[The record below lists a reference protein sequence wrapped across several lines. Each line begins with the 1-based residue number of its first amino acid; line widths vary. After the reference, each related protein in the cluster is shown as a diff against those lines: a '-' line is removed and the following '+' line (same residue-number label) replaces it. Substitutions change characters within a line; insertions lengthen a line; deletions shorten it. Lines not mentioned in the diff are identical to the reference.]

1 MLFSDLA
8 SLFDSLSKTAKKLEK
23 RDIVA
28 EAMRKLD
35 EKDIQFFCLAVEGR
49 VFPAVDE
56 REAGLA
62 AQTIIKSISLAFG
75 VSESVVIEKFKA
87 LGDLGLASEELAK
100 GKKQRTFLSKDLTLD
115 KVYMNIQKLPE
126 MEGKGSQ
133 DKKLEL
139 VREVLINAKPE
150 ESRYIVRMILGEMR
164 VGVAEGILRDAIAS
178 AFNVRT
184 EDVESAYDV
193 YTDYGKVAA
202 IAKNEGTEG
211 LRKAE
216 MKVGSPIRVMLAEK
230 AIDLKE
236 AMDSFEN
243 PAIEKKYDGFRVQI
257 HKDHEAIYIFSRR
270 LENVTEQFPE
280 VAILSRER
288 LKPKRCVVE
297 GEVLA
302 VDANGKPRP
311 FQELSQRIQR
321 KYDIED
327 MAKKIPVQVN
337 LFEMIYIDGK
347 NVMKEPLRKRWLLL
361 RSSVDENERF
371 RLAEHIETNDFEKA
385 NKFYREAIDEGQEG
399 VMVKNMEAIY
409 QPGKR
414 VGYWMKVK
422 EILEPLDLVIVKGR
436 WGEGKRSKWISS
448 MVLACRGRNGFLE
461 TGMMGTGLS
470 EEQLEVL
477 TKQLKKIVEKEDE
490 LWLTFLPKIVVEIG
504 YEEIQ
509 KSPTYPTGFALR
521 FPRLIRFRPD
531 KGVEDIDTEERI
543 KTLFEKQGGKEEF

>member
-1 MLFSDLA
+1 MLFSEVA
-8 SLFDSLSKTAKKLEK
+8 RLFERLTGTPKKLEK
-23 RDIVA
+23 RDIIA
-28 EAMRKLD
+28 EVMKGVD
-35 EKDIQFFCLAVEGR
+35 KKDIPFFCLAIEGR
-49 VFPAVDE
+49 VFPASDE

-62 AQTIIKSISLAFG
+62 SQMIIKAIALAFG
-75 VSESVVIEKFKA
+75 VPESSVMEKFKA

-100 GKKQRTFLSKDLTLD
+100 AKKQRTFLSKDLTLE
-115 KVYMNIQKLPE
+115 KVYNNIQKLPE

-139 VREVLINAKPE
+139 VKELLINAKPE

-164 VGVAEGILRDAIAS
+164 VGVAEGILRDAIAL
-178 AFNVRT
+178 AFGVEK
-184 EDVESAYDV
+184 EDVESAYDI
-193 YTDYGKVAA
+193 YTDYGKVSV
-202 IAKNEGTEG
+202 IAKNHGAEG

-216 MKVGSPIRVMLAEK
+216 MRVGSPIRVMLAEK
-230 AIDLKE
+230 AADLKD
-236 AMDSFEN
+236 AMDSFES

-257 HKDHEAIYIFSRR
+257 HKDHDKILIFSRR
-270 LENVTEQFPE
+270 LDDVTEQFPE

-302 VDANGKPRP
+302 IGADGKPRP

-321 KYDIED
+321 KYDIEE

-347 NVMKEPLRKRWLLL
+347 NIMKEPLRKRWLCL
-361 RSSVDENERF
+361 RSSVEENERF
-371 RLAEHIETNDFEKA
+371 RLAEHIETKDFDKA
-385 NKFYREAIDEGQEG
+385 NKFYRESLAEGQEG

-448 MVLACRGRNGFLE
+448 MVLACRG
-461 TGMMGTGLS
+461 
-470 EEQLEVL
+470 
-477 TKQLKKIVEKEDE
+477 KD
-490 LWLTFLPKIVVEIG
+490 
-504 YEEIQ
+504 
-509 KSPTYPTGFALR
+509 
-521 FPRLIRFRPD
+521 
-531 KGVEDIDTEERI
+531 
-543 KTLFEKQGGKEEF
+543 